1 MAGPGNEIEC
11 ELLTWTHPEQRQYA
25 GAAPHST
32 SGSFTA
38 TTFSGVPDAV
48 AAGGSSSGGSSRS
61 GSNEPLRWARVV
73 WRRGTVPIWWGVNLQ
88 SLAQVVNFDWHG
100 NMGRLSEEKAVEGFW
115 SLMEPFVK
123 QTGFATGWMEADEGV
138 GQPRG
143 GSAVQPSAPATAW
156 PPCWRMRWQ
165 AQQSGVL
172 RFNCADSLDRTNA
185 ATCFAMLPV
194 LQEQLR
200 VLGFELECATPPAAA
215 ALLRSRQRS
224 SAGDIAGLAAANDT
238 LEAAASGL
246 PEGWE
251 VRQHEGRLLYID
263 HINKTT
269 QWAPPS
275 PQQRPGSAG
284 TGAAGGG
291 GGSRPGSGAP
301 LSARMMQSASDM
313 LARLQQRSTSS
324 TSPSRATPLERL
336 ERRSSPPR
344 VASPEGHY
352 WSRTGSS
359 NSLNSVPH
367 AASAPDVTLGGS
379 RPSTAPEAPPSPAL
393 ALAVGPQ
400 QPEQDPRRPWAFF
413 DYDINDVRDRLY
425 RDAVSEYV
433 EIFRVHGDIHSF
445 LYTGSPAM
453 HSHVL
458 SLVVQGGKGYGA
470 TSGVGKLQNLRV
482 AVQRRWN
489 NTVSDTSRQQAM
501 ELFLGLRIHDSPEQK
516 GYFPG
521 LQLGYTDSAHAQ
533 LGGVEAFEAQPLPP
547 PSSAAHSR
555 TPSSVTAWGPLGA
568 GVDTLAASVAA
579 RLPQL
584 EEHAAAGGGTDVE
597 RCDDDDDRAHAVPGV
612 AAAVHDGVLGVRQSL
627 LDLEPFP
634 DDELPPAERHLHA
647 QPPLA
652 QQEQQHGVDSWGG
665 DLEAE
670 LAAAAAPP
678 AAFDPLGAVPHP
690 EASPPSSQQQEEQ
703 QQQHPEQHTA
713 LRGDQLFSLDA
724 SGAAQP
730 AAPSSGSGMSEAG
743 PGAAAPSGEDS
754 GGGALAPAAQERL
767 QLAADVVDAAYAGLR
782 PFYSNL
788 LDDMGATD
796 SFLICGHSLLLELLA
811 GERLDWSH
819 GGQFLQLRA
828 ALERFIAGINAA
840 NTTGLR
846 YWVVLFDASA
856 AVLPGAAAQ
865 AALALAASWLPAL
878 GVPTLRFSAWWGE
891 DWRQWLERVRPSML
905 LLTDLPQ
912 GDPSGGAAAAAS
924 SAAQL
929 QRARLFLQAAVV
941 ANQAQGVQCAFMS
954 ELRFMAEGHLF
965 GFRTGWRSW
974 VPSRR
979 GTADRNALSA
989 AAARDVGLAFERS
1002 AAEADGGSEG
1012 GALDAAALAQE
1023 IVGSAP
1029 PGRVRAALGAAC
1041 CGLVAAQAAADGVP
1055 PTACQLYA
1063 QAWCL
1068 HELLLRRLSLQERAL
1083 RLPEEPA
1090 GEAGGADGHSWQEVQ
1105 RGLHTF
1111 LSAFHA
1117 TAVAVLHSSSGSGSG
1132 ATAAGGLACDG
1143 AGGSASGGASLALDA
1158 SMADWV
1164 DGRLLHCVVQALWQ
1178 GRPVGPLSPEEH
1190 VELQALLQQAAQH
1203 AASAGFAGGDSWAAA
1218 LRQDAAPGKAGD
1230 VQHLLQQLL
1239 QPVPPQHVG
1248 SPAAEAGAPERRVL
1262 QENALVQA
1270 VVGSGGGVSAGLLL
1284 GLGAEE
1290 AGEYVE
1296 GSKAYDASF
1305 HWHSGKPI
1313 DATQMDVAAEELEVK
1328 QDLQAMTLE
1337 EVAACDALPPW
1348 VRRRAK
1354 FALEKIEFLLKGG
1367 FRNDAAKRE
1376 KEAKK
1381 DLIQKVGATNRAWQ
1395 TYYRHLEQYAKSLD
1409 ATRFHHQPAGG
1420 KAGGGKGGGGGKG
1433 HAGQKQAGGVKK
1445 ADLLRQKAAA
1455 ERAAKAGDSAEEQW
1469 KLVRKGLEDR

>member
-1 MAGPGNEIEC
+1 MPTHLPGGCPGQSEALDHLQGRGYEVVERGYALLGYAVAGPAAGVLLATRVRDKALLPGGHTVYAVTDSQWTSVPLQNEAADAAAVAALAGLPPPRRSAEFWRALQQFTLNNAHYYCETADISRPFPSDRDPRDPNPEFVWNSWLRQPLVELGLYDHCPALLQGAVECSMQTLPTGSRFSMCLISRRSRRHPGTRYIARGLNSMAGPGNEIEC

-88 SLAQVVNFDWHG
+88 SLAQGLQAEVFVREEHPYQGTASYFRNVQRQHAPRPVIRPPGASGGGGGGGGSTQQHQRQQQQQLLQAASAAGPGSSGPSEGWTLVEDGSAGSGSEAAGVAGEASLPPTSPSPRAPLRVSSDEETAGQAVAVTCINLLHANPKKASELMLSSHFQDVVNFDWHG

-379 RPSTAPEAPPSPAL
+379 RPSTASEAPPSPAL
-393 ALAVGPQ
+393 ALA
-400 QPEQDPRRPWAFF
+400 DPRRPWAFF

-555 TPSSVTAWGPLGA
+555 TPSSVTA
-568 GVDTLAASVAA
+568 
-579 RLPQL
+579 
-584 EEHAAAGGGTDVE
+584 
-597 RCDDDDDRAHAVPGV
+597 AHAVPGV

-754 GGGALAPAAQERL
+754 VAARSRPPPRAAAV
-767 QLAADVVDAAYAGLR
+767 AADVVDAAYAGLR

-1029 PGRVRAALGAAC
+1029 P
-1041 CGLVAAQAAADGVP
+1041 
-1055 PTACQLYA
+1055 
-1063 QAWCL
+1063 
-1068 HELLLRRLSLQERAL
+1068 
-1083 RLPEEPA
+1083 
-1090 GEAGGADGHSWQEVQ
+1090 
-1105 RGLHTF
+1105 
-1111 LSAFHA
+1111 
-1117 TAVAVLHSSSGSGSG
+1117 
-1132 ATAAGGLACDG
+1132 
-1143 AGGSASGGASLALDA
+1143 
-1158 SMADWV
+1158 
-1164 DGRLLHCVVQALWQ
+1164 
-1178 GRPVGPLSPEEH
+1178 
-1190 VELQALLQQAAQH
+1190 
-1203 AASAGFAGGDSWAAA
+1203 
-1218 LRQDAAPGKAGD
+1218 
-1230 VQHLLQQLL
+1230 
-1239 QPVPPQHVG
+1239 
-1248 SPAAEAGAPERRVL
+1248 
-1262 QENALVQA
+1262 
-1270 VVGSGGGVSAGLLL
+1270 
-1284 GLGAEE
+1284 
-1290 AGEYVE
+1290 
-1296 GSKAYDASF
+1296 
-1305 HWHSGKPI
+1305 
-1313 DATQMDVAAEELEVK
+1313 
-1328 QDLQAMTLE
+1328 
-1337 EVAACDALPPW
+1337 
-1348 VRRRAK
+1348 
-1354 FALEKIEFLLKGG
+1354 
-1367 FRNDAAKRE
+1367 
-1376 KEAKK
+1376 
-1381 DLIQKVGATNRAWQ
+1381 
-1395 TYYRHLEQYAKSLD
+1395 
-1409 ATRFHHQPAGG
+1409 
-1420 KAGGGKGGGGGKG
+1420 
-1433 HAGQKQAGGVKK
+1433 
-1445 ADLLRQKAAA
+1445 
-1455 ERAAKAGDSAEEQW
+1455 
-1469 KLVRKGLEDR
+1469 

>member
-1 MAGPGNEIEC
+1 MPTHLPGGCPGQSEALDHLQGRGYEVVERGYALLGYAVAGPAAGVLLATRVRDKALLPGGHTVYAVTDSQWTSVPLQNEAADAAAVAALAGLPPPRRSAEFWRALQQFTLNNAHYYCETADISRPFPARGLNSMAGPGNEIEC

-88 SLAQVVNFDWHG
+88 SLAQGLQAEVFVREEHPYQGTASYFRNVQRSSG
-100 NMGRLSEEKAVEGFW
+100 PSEGWTLVE
-115 SLMEPFVK
+115 
-123 QTGFATGWMEADEGV
+123 D
-138 GQPRG
+138 
-143 GSAVQPSAPATAW
+143 GSAGSGSEAAGVAGEASLPPTSPSPRAPLRVSSDEETAGQAVAVTCINLLHAN
-156 PPCWRMRWQ
+156 PKKASELMLSSHFQDAMRHVRRRL
-165 AQQSGVL
+165 G
-172 RFNCADSLDRTNA
+172 A
-185 ATCFAMLPV
+185 APQFSHCFAMLPV

-269 QWAPPS
+269 QWAPPRHS
-275 PQQRPGSAG
+275 
-284 TGAAGGG
+284 
-291 GGSRPGSGAP
+291 
-301 LSARMMQSASDM
+301 SAR
-313 LARLQQRSTSS
+313 
-324 TSPSRATPLERL
+324 
-336 ERRSSPPR
+336 
-344 VASPEGHY
+344 
-352 WSRTGSS
+352 
-359 NSLNSVPH
+359 
-367 AASAPDVTLGGS
+367 
-379 RPSTAPEAPPSPAL
+379 APPAREQPA
-393 ALAVGPQ
+393 AAAAAAPGR
-400 QPEQDPRRPWAFF
+400 DPRRPWAFF

-555 TPSSVTAWGPLGA
+555 TPSSVTA
-568 GVDTLAASVAA
+568 
-579 RLPQL
+579 
-584 EEHAAAGGGTDVE
+584 
-597 RCDDDDDRAHAVPGV
+597 AHAVPGV

-713 LRGDQLFSLDA
+713 LR
-724 SGAAQP
+724 
-730 AAPSSGSGMSEAG
+730 MSEAG

-1002 AAEADGGSEG
+1002 AAEADGGSE
-1012 GALDAAALAQE
+1012 ARWMRLPLRRRS
-1023 IVGSAP
+1023 SAVL
-1029 PGRVRAALGAAC
+1029 R
-1041 CGLVAAQAAADGVP
+1041 QAAADGVP

-1178 GRPVGPLSPEEH
+1178 GDLGPLSPEEH

-1270 VVGSGGGVSAGLLL
+1270 V
-1284 GLGAEE
+1284 
-1290 AGEYVE
+1290 
-1296 GSKAYDASF
+1296 
-1305 HWHSGKPI
+1305 
-1313 DATQMDVAAEELEVK
+1313 
-1328 QDLQAMTLE
+1328 
-1337 EVAACDALPPW
+1337 
-1348 VRRRAK
+1348 
-1354 FALEKIEFLLKGG
+1354 
-1367 FRNDAAKRE
+1367 
-1376 KEAKK
+1376 
-1381 DLIQKVGATNRAWQ
+1381 
-1395 TYYRHLEQYAKSLD
+1395 
-1409 ATRFHHQPAGG
+1409 
-1420 KAGGGKGGGGGKG
+1420 
-1433 HAGQKQAGGVKK
+1433 
-1445 ADLLRQKAAA
+1445 
-1455 ERAAKAGDSAEEQW
+1455 
-1469 KLVRKGLEDR
+1469 